1 MNRFSPLLISL
12 ALAALSPGAAAQV
25 YARGAAMSAENI
37 RYGFA
42 DVLRVDPVF
51 EQVRDSRPREQCF
64 DEEVTRVEP
73 GGGDPTGGTVVG
85 AIVGGA
91 LGNTVGKGDGRR
103 AATIAGAV
111 IGGAVG
117 RNAVQN
123 NRGQPREYG
132 EVRTRCRVV
141 EDLAQRRELVGYDVE
156 YRYRGDVFMSRLD
169 YDPGSRLR
177 VRVGVTPSR

>member
-1 MNRFSPLLISL
+1 MYRFSLLLISL
-12 ALAALSPGAAAQV
+12 ALAALSSVASAQR
-25 YARGAAMSAENI
+25 YAGGAAMSAENI

-51 EQVRDSRPREQCF
+51 EQMQGSRPREQCF
-64 DEEVTRVEP
+64 DEEVTRVESA
-73 GGGDPTGGTVVG
+73 GADSTGGAVVG

-91 LGNTVGKGDGRR
+91 LGNTVGGGDGRR

-111 IGGAVG
+111 IGGVVG
-117 RNAVQN
+117 RNAGQN
-123 NRGQPREYG
+123 NGSRPREYG
-132 EVRTRCRVV
+132 EVRTRCREV
-141 EDLAQRRELVGYDVE
+141 EDVAQRRALIGYDVE

-177 VRVGVTPSR
+177 VRVGITPSR